1 MSEFLKCECWYC
13 GQSIKFPAEGIGIS
27 VLCPTCRKPLT
38 LKLKGST
45 TKFGSIVFPPTS
57 TPGRRVATTNTVTL
71 KIDAED
77 ILLHKVGKLE
87 AKLKETSFVARARRE
102 PATDKQKAK
111 LLWFGCTFDATIT
124 KGQACDALDECVK
137 AFPLKEQAYYNRPA
151 TGVQMAQ
158 LREYAKA
165 DKDLIVMF
173 EELKEEDSSLT
184 YGEAKDLLRD
194 CERKAE
200 RRQLDR
206 FERLKPVD

>member
-38 LKLKGST
+38 LRTKGST
-45 TKFGSIVFPPTS
+45 TQFGSIEFPPTS
-57 TPGRRVATTNTVTL
+57 TRSRGVAKKDTVTL
-71 KIDAED
+71 KIDAEE

-87 AKLKETSFVARARRE
+87 AELKEASYVARARRE

-111 LLWFGCTFDATIT
+111 LLWFGCTFDETLT
-124 KGQACDALDECVK
+124 KGQANDALNECVK
-137 AFPLKEQAYYNRPA
+137 DFPLKEQAYYQRPA
-151 TGVQMAQ
+151 TKVQIAQ

-165 DKDLIVMF
+165 DKDLVVLF
-173 EELKEEDSSLT
+173 DKLEEPDSGLT

-200 RRQLDR
+200 LRRLDSLEQR
-206 FERLKPVD
+206 KPID